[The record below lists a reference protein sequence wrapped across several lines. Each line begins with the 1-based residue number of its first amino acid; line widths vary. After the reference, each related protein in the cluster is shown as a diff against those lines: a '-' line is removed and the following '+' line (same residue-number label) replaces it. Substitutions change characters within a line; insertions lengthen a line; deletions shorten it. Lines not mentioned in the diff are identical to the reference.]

1 MGEWARNTTLT
12 NVWNKISSILPHAL
26 KQIYRPWVVV
36 KKRVAFIAG
45 AKQGVW
51 AANALKDSKLPS
63 GFQGKVFKD
72 RVRERGCREC
82 NQLMDIVLIAWWWG
96 HGRQHHQPGSN
107 RSGGYVLVGSIV
119 NFFHLVA
126 VSVSTKQLRGQ
137 GSEYLSSGLGEEL
150 KAFDFVERLNYHF
163 VLHDCFP
170 LFLHFFTSLFHII
183 YSLELGGGP
192 GG

>member
-1 MGEWARNTTLT
+1 M
-12 NVWNKISSILPHAL
+12 
-26 KQIYRPWVVV
+26 KQEVHVAKRPE
-36 KKRVAFIAG
+36 
-45 AKQGVW
+45 
-51 AANALKDSKLPS
+51 LPS

-137 GSEYLSSGLGEEL
+137 GSEYLSSGFGEEL

-170 LFLHFFTSLFHII
+170 LFLHFFTSLITFI
-183 YSLELGGGP
+183 LWNLGEAQEASFSANKRQVGSVLGRP
-192 GG
+192 HRVLLSYISNP